1 MTIQAIL
8 WDIDGTLAD
17 SEPLHESNVIAV
29 ARDHGVALVQE
40 DLHRF
45 LGRTNAALW
54 DYLQAERGL
63 MVSKQA
69 WLEALHA
76 HYAQLAVES
85 LKPRAGALT
94 HLFLF
99 ASMGLR
105 QAAVSN
111 STRQNVDV
119 TLQTLKIEQL
129 FEFSISA
136 SEVTKP
142 KPDPEPY
149 LRAALRL
156 MTPPAQ
162 CLVIE
167 DSPTGARSAK
177 AAGMRVM
184 AWPQLADLVFD
195 QIDYIT
201 DDLARADWCKI
212 IRRRRPPR
220 QLLAR
225 SLAAGL
231 SPSMSEGDLPPNL
244 MVPVDSDDHPA
255 NAPKS

>member
-1 MTIQAIL
+1 MTISAIL

-17 SEPLHESNVIAV
+17 SEPLHEENVIAV
-29 ARDHGVALVQE
+29 AAAHGVTVTPT

-45 LGRTNAALW
+45 LGRTNGAVW
-54 DYLQAERGL
+54 DYLHAERGL
-63 MVSKQA
+63 TLPKQD
-69 WLEALHA
+69 WLAALHA
-76 HYAQLAVES
+76 HYARIAPQS
-85 LKPRAGALT
+85 LKPRGSVLNYV
-94 HLFLF
+94 FLF

-111 STRQNVDV
+111 STRENVDT
-119 TLQTLKIEQL
+119 TLEALNISGL

-136 SEVTKP
+136 SDVGKP

-167 DSPTGARSAK
+167 DSPTGARAGK
-177 AAGMRVM
+177 AAGMQVM
-184 AWPQLADLVFD
+184 AWPQQPDLIFD

-201 DDLARADWCKI
+201 DDLAKADWSKI

-225 SLAAGL
+225 SLMAGL
-231 SPSMSEGDLPPNL
+231 SPSLREGDNDAGLL
-244 MVPVDSDDHPA
+244 AQAEGDDHPA
-255 NAPKS
+255 NAPRE